1 MILLDYSSVAM
12 SSLMPQIEQF
22 EENEDLIRHI
32 IFNLIRKFNLEHRS
46 EYGELIICMDGSK
59 NWRREQYPFYKAN
72 RRKKRKEDKHDW
84 NKIFEQIS
92 RVREEVKDCLPY
104 KVLHVD
110 RCEADDCIGA
120 VVSNKQNDEKVLII
134 SPDKDFVQL
143 QRYPNVR
150 QWSNIQKKWIQAE
163 VHPVID
169 LETKIL
175 KGDTG
180 DGVPNVLSED
190 NTFIEEGRQTPLTK
204 KKIQALMEDPE
215 SNGTST
221 ARRIIRN
228 RNLIDLSRTPT
239 DIKEEI
245 LSQFQQTP
253 KGNIVKMMS
262 LLTKHQMKMML
273 ESLSDFEPNK

>member
-46 EYGELIICMDGSK
+46 EYGELIICMDGNN
-59 NWRREQYPFYKAN
+59 NWRRERYPFYKAN
-72 RRKKRKEDKHDW
+72 RRKNRKQDKHDW
-84 NKIFEQIS
+84 NKIFEQIN
-92 RVREEVKDCLPY
+92 RVRDEVKDCLPY
-104 KVLHVD
+104 KVLHVE
-110 RCEADDCIGA
+110 RCEADDCIGTVIA
-120 VVSNKQNDEKVLII
+120 NKENNESVLII

-150 QWSNIQKKWIQAE
+150 QWSNIQKKWVTAD

-190 NTFIEEGRQTPLTK
+190 NTFVDQGRQTPLTK
-204 KKIQALMEDPE
+204 KKIQALMENPE

-228 RNLIDLSRTPT
+228 RDLIDLSRTPT

-245 LSQFQQTP
+245 LSQYQQTP

-262 LLTKHQMKMML
+262 LLTKHQMKLML